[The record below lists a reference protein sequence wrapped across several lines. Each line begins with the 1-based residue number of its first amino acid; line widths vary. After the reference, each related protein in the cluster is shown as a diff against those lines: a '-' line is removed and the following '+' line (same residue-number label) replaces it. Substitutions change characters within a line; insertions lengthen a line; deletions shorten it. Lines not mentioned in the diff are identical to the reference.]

1 MRTKTILSM
10 LILSALSMTFGLNE
24 AKGGFSAQI
33 GTPNLSFSISDY
45 QPAPPNVYVQSD
57 GGRPYYMERDRRVYM
72 KKKEHGRRYKK
83 EKKHH
88 KDEGHDHGRGRDRH
102 DD

>member
-1 MRTKTILSM
+1 MRAKSILSM
-10 LILSALSMTFGLNE
+10 LALTAVAMTFGINE
-24 AKGGFSAQI
+24 AGAAVSVQV

-45 QPAPPNVYVQSD
+45 QPAPPNVYVLND

-72 KKKEHGRRYKK
+72 

-88 KDEGHDHGRGRDRH
+88 CKHKNKHNRGNVHGHDDGHGKRGH
-102 DD
+102 

>member
-1 MRTKTILSM
+1 MRAKSILSM
-10 LILSALSMTFGLNE
+10 LALTAVVTTFGINE
-24 AKGGFSAQI
+24 AGAAVSVQV

-45 QPAPPNVYVQSD
+45 QPAPPNVYVLND

-72 KKKEHGRRYKK
+72 

-88 KDEGHDHGRGRDRH
+88 GKHKKKYNRGNGHDDGHGKRGH
-102 DD
+102 

>member
-1 MRTKTILSM
+1 MQTKSILSM
-10 LILSALSMTFGLNE
+10 LALTAVVMTFGINE
-24 AKGGFSAQI
+24 AGAAVSVQV

-72 KKKEHGRRYKK
+72 EKKKHGKKYKK
-83 EKKHH
+83 EKHR
-88 KDEGHDHGRGRDRH
+88 EDHENGRGKH
-102 DD
+102 NK